1 MILQSGSCQFTHSA
15 SEQFFSQIQMASKGL
30 HSYSSFLH
38 ENRKELAILLLI
50 GAVAGAA
57 YYFFHYS
64 QPQEIIP
71 LEERGV
77 LDLQQITINDFQHER
92 KSWKLIGNRAL
103 VSEKS
108 NRMRIEKVKI
118 WVYAIDNS
126 SDNFSSE
133 NSSSVNNSEQ
143 VALYITADQGLIE
156 KHDNRVTLSGNVVLW
171 REDGSE
177 AHTETAIYDA
187 KKEILT
193 IPKPVRMLGEGHTM
207 LGSGLTYD
215 VSKGILN
222 LKEPVLV
229 RHDNNTVKN
238 N

>member
-1 MILQSGSCQFTHSA
+1 
-15 SEQFFSQIQMASKGL
+15 MASKGL

-38 ENRKELAILLLI
+38 ENRKELALLFLI

-71 LEERGV
+71 LEERG
-77 LDLQQITINDFQHER
+77 LLELQQITINDFQHER

-118 WVYAIDNS
+118 WVYAVENS
-126 SDNFSSE
+126 SDNYSSE
-133 NSSSVNNSEQ
+133 TSVSVNNPSQQ

-193 IPKPVRMLGEGHTM
+193 IPKPVRMLAEGHTM

-229 RHDNNTVKN
+229 RHDNNTVN
-238 N
+238 SN

>member
-1 MILQSGSCQFTHSA
+1 
-15 SEQFFSQIQMASKGL
+15 MASQGL
-30 HSYSSFLH
+30 QSYSSFLL
-38 ENRKELAILLLI
+38 ENRKELAILLLL

-77 LDLQQITINDFQHER
+77 LDLQQITINDYQHEQ
-92 KSWKLIGNRAL
+92 KSWKLIGNRAV

-118 WVYAIDNS
+118 WVYSVDKSSDNS
-126 SDNFSSE
+126 SSE
-133 NSSSVNNSEQ
+133 TSVSVNNPSQQ

-193 IPKPVRMLGEGHTM
+193 IPKPVRMLAEGHTM

-229 RHDNNTVKN
+229 RNDNNTVN
-238 N
+238 SN

>member
-1 MILQSGSCQFTHSA
+1 
-15 SEQFFSQIQMASKGL
+15 MASQGL
-30 HSYSSFLH
+30 QSYSSFLL
-38 ENRKELAILLLI
+38 ENRKELAILLLL

-118 WVYAIDNS
+118 LVYAVANS
-126 SDNFSSE
+126 SDNSSSE
-133 NSSSVNNSEQ
+133 NPASVNNSSEQ

-215 VSKGILN
+215 VSKDVLN

-229 RHDNNTVKN
+229 RHDN
-238 N
+238 

>member
-1 MILQSGSCQFTHSA
+1 
-15 SEQFFSQIQMASKGL
+15 MASQGL
-30 HSYSSFLH
+30 QSYSSFLL
-38 ENRKELAILLLI
+38 ENRKELAILLLL

-77 LDLQQITINDFQHER
+77 LDLQQITINDYQHEQ
-92 KSWKLIGNRAL
+92 KSWKLIGNRAV

-118 WVYAIDNS
+118 WVYAVDKS
-126 SDNFSSE
+126 SN
-133 NSSSVNNSEQ
+133 NSSSETSVSVNNPSQQ

-229 RHDNNTVKN
+229 RHDNNTVN
-238 N
+238 SN

>member
-1 MILQSGSCQFTHSA
+1 
-15 SEQFFSQIQMASKGL
+15 MASKGL

-92 KSWKLIGNRAL
+92 KSWKLKGNRAV

-118 WVYAIDNS
+118 WVYAVDNS
-126 SDNFSSE
+126 SDNFSSA
-133 NSSSVNNSEQ
+133 NSASVNNSSEQ
-143 VALYITADQGLIE
+143 VALHITADQGLIE

-193 IPKPVRMLGEGHTM
+193 IPKPVRMIGEGHTL

-215 VSKGILN
+215 VSEGILN
-222 LKEPVLV
+222 LKEPILV
-229 RHDNNTVKN
+229 RHDNNTMKSN
-238 N
+238 

>member
-1 MILQSGSCQFTHSA
+1 
-15 SEQFFSQIQMASKGL
+15 MASKGL
-30 HSYSSFLH
+30 HSYSSFLR
-38 ENRKELAILLLI
+38 ENRKELALLLLI

-126 SDNFSSE
+126 SYNSFSE
-133 NSSSVNNSEQ
+133 NSASVNNSFEQ
-143 VALYITADQGLIE
+143 LALYITADQGLIE

-238 N
+238 H

>member
-1 MILQSGSCQFTHSA
+1 
-15 SEQFFSQIQMASKGL
+15 MASKGL

-38 ENRKELAILLLI
+38 ENRKELALLLLI

-118 WVYAIDNS
+118 WVYAADNS
-126 SDNFSSE
+126 SDNSSSE
-133 NSSSVNNSEQ
+133 NSASVNNSSEQ

-207 LGSGLTYD
+207 IGSCLTYD

-229 RHDNNTVKN
+229 RHDNNTVKKN
-238 N
+238 

>member
-1 MILQSGSCQFTHSA
+1 MPSQGLQ
-15 SEQFFSQIQMASKGL
+15 
-30 HSYSSFLH
+30 SYSSFLL
-38 ENRKELAILLLI
+38 ENRKELAILLLL

-118 WVYAIDNS
+118 WVYAVDNS
-126 SDNFSSE
+126 SDNYSSE
-133 NSSSVNNSEQ
+133 TSVSVNNPSQQ

-193 IPKPVRMLGEGHTM
+193 IHKPVRMLAEGHTM

-229 RHDNNTVKN
+229 RHDNDTVN
-238 N
+238 SN

>member
-1 MILQSGSCQFTHSA
+1 
-15 SEQFFSQIQMASKGL
+15 MASQGL
-30 HSYSSFLH
+30 QSYSSFLL
-38 ENRKELAILLLI
+38 ENRKELAILLLL

-77 LDLQQITINDFQHER
+77 LDLQQITINDYQHER
-92 KSWKLIGNRAL
+92 KSWKLIGNRAV

-118 WVYAIDNS
+118 WVYAVDNS
-126 SDNFSSE
+126 SDNSSSE
-133 NSSSVNNSEQ
+133 TSVSVNNPSQQ

-229 RHDNNTVKN
+229 RHDNNTVN
-238 N
+238 SN

>member
-1 MILQSGSCQFTHSA
+1 
-15 SEQFFSQIQMASKGL
+15 MASKGL

-92 KSWKLIGNRAL
+92 KSWKLIGNRAV

-118 WVYAIDNS
+118 WVYAVDNS
-126 SDNFSSE
+126 SNNSSSE
-133 NSSSVNNSEQ
+133 NSASVNNSSEQ

-229 RHDNNTVKN
+229 RHDNNTVN
-238 N
+238 SN

>member
-1 MILQSGSCQFTHSA
+1 
-15 SEQFFSQIQMASKGL
+15 MASQGL
-30 HSYSSFLH
+30 QSYSSFLL
-38 ENRKELAILLLI
+38 ENRKELAILLLL

-77 LDLQQITINDFQHER
+77 LDLQQITINDYQHER
-92 KSWKLIGNRAL
+92 KSWKLIGNHAV

-118 WVYAIDNS
+118 WVYAVDKSSDNS
-126 SDNFSSE
+126 SSE
-133 NSSSVNNSEQ
+133 TSVSVNNPSQQ

-156 KHDNRVTLSGNVVLW
+156 KHDNRVTLSGYVVLW

-193 IPKPVRMLGEGHTM
+193 IPKPVRMLAVGHTM

-229 RHDNNTVKN
+229 RHDNNTVKSN
-238 N
+238 

>member
-1 MILQSGSCQFTHSA
+1 
-15 SEQFFSQIQMASKGL
+15 MASQGL
-30 HSYSSFLH
+30 QSYSSFLL
-38 ENRKELAILLLI
+38 ENRKELAILLLL

-118 WVYAIDNS
+118 WVYAVDKSSDNS
-126 SDNFSSE
+126 SSE
-133 NSSSVNNSEQ
+133 TSVSVNNPSQQ

-207 LGSGLTYD
+207 LRSGLTYD

-229 RHDNNTVKN
+229 RHDNNTVKSN
-238 N
+238 

>member
-1 MILQSGSCQFTHSA
+1 
-15 SEQFFSQIQMASKGL
+15 MASKGL

-38 ENRKELAILLLI
+38 ENRNELALLLLI

-92 KSWKLIGNRAL
+92 KSWKLMGNRAL

-118 WVYAIDNS
+118 WVYAVDNS
-126 SDNFSSE
+126 HNKSTSE
-133 NSSSVNNSEQ
+133 NSASANNSSEQ

-193 IPKPVRMLGEGHTM
+193 IPKPVSILDEGHTM

-222 LKEPVLV
+222 LKEPILV
-229 RHDNNTVKN
+229 RHDNITVKSN
-238 N
+238 

>member
-1 MILQSGSCQFTHSA
+1 
-15 SEQFFSQIQMASKGL
+15 MASKGL

-38 ENRKELAILLLI
+38 ENRKELALLLLI

-92 KSWKLIGNRAL
+92 KSWKLIGNRAV

-118 WVYAIDNS
+118 WVYAVDNS
-126 SDNFSSE
+126 SDNYSSE
-133 NSSSVNNSEQ
+133 TSVSVNKPSQQ
-143 VALYITADQGLIE
+143 VALYITADHGLIE

-229 RHDNNTVKN
+229 RHDNNSVN
-238 N
+238 IN

>member
-1 MILQSGSCQFTHSA
+1 
-15 SEQFFSQIQMASKGL
+15 MASQGL
-30 HSYSSFLH
+30 QSYSSFLL
-38 ENRKELAILLLI
+38 ENRKELAILLLL

-77 LDLQQITINDFQHER
+77 LDLQQITINDYQHER
-92 KSWKLIGNRAL
+92 KSWKLIGNRAV

-118 WVYAIDNS
+118 WVYAVDNS
-126 SDNFSSE
+126 SDNYSSE
-133 NSSSVNNSEQ
+133 TSVLVNNPSQQ

-229 RHDNNTVKN
+229 RHDNNTVKSN
-238 N
+238 

>member
-1 MILQSGSCQFTHSA
+1 
-15 SEQFFSQIQMASKGL
+15 MASKGL

-133 NSSSVNNSEQ
+133 NSASVNNSSEQ

-229 RHDNNTVKN
+229 RHDNNTVKSN
-238 N
+238 

>member
-1 MILQSGSCQFTHSA
+1 
-15 SEQFFSQIQMASKGL
+15 MASKGL

-38 ENRKELAILLLI
+38 ENRKELALLLLI

-92 KSWKLIGNRAL
+92 KSWKLIGNRAV

-118 WVYAIDNS
+118 WVYAADNS
-126 SDNFSSE
+126 SDNVSSE
-133 NSSSVNNSEQ
+133 NSDSVKNSSDKVDI
-143 VALYITADQGLIE
+143 YITADQGLIE
-156 KHDNRVTLSGNVVLW
+156 KHDNRLTLSGNVLLW

-229 RHDNNTVKN
+229 RHDNNTVKSN
-238 N
+238 

>member
-1 MILQSGSCQFTHSA
+1 M
-15 SEQFFSQIQMASKGL
+15 ESKGL
-30 HSYSSFLH
+30 HSYSSFLY
-38 ENRKELAILLLI
+38 ENRKELAVLLLI
-50 GAVAGAA
+50 GALAGAA

-64 QPQEIIP
+64 QPQEIIT

-77 LDLQQITINDFQHER
+77 LDLQQITINDYQHER
-92 KSWKLIGNRAL
+92 KSWKLEGKRAV

-118 WVYAIDNS
+118 WVYAAESS
-126 SDNFSSE
+126 SDNLTSE
-133 NSSSVNNSEQ
+133 KSASDKNYSTE
-143 VALYITADQGLIE
+143 VALYINADQGLIE

-193 IPKPVRMLGEGHTM
+193 IPKPVRILGEGHTM

-215 VSKGILN
+215 VSEGILN
-222 LKEPVLV
+222 LKEPVLIS
-229 RHDNNTVKN
+229 HDNNTLETN
-238 N
+238 

>member
-1 MILQSGSCQFTHSA
+1 MESQGLQ
-15 SEQFFSQIQMASKGL
+15 
-30 HSYSSFLH
+30 SYSSFLL
-38 ENRKELAILLLI
+38 ENRKELAILLLL

-77 LDLQQITINDFQHER
+77 LDLQQITINDYQHEK
-92 KSWKLIGNRAL
+92 KSWKLIGNRAV

-118 WVYAIDNS
+118 WVYAVDKS
-126 SDNFSSE
+126 SDNSSSE
-133 NSSSVNNSEQ
+133 NSASVNNSSEQ

-193 IPKPVRMLGEGHTM
+193 IPKPVRMLAEGHTM

-229 RHDNNTVKN
+229 RHDNNTVN
-238 N
+238 SN

>member
-1 MILQSGSCQFTHSA
+1 
-15 SEQFFSQIQMASKGL
+15 MASKGL

-92 KSWKLIGNRAL
+92 KSWKLIGNRAF

-118 WVYAIDNS
+118 WVYAVDNS
-126 SDNFSSE
+126 SDNLSSE
-133 NSSSVNNSEQ
+133 NSASVNNSSEE

-171 REDGSE
+171 RDDGSE

-207 LGSGLTYD
+207 LGNGLTYD

-229 RHDNNTVKN
+229 RHDNNTVKSK
-238 N
+238 

>member
-1 MILQSGSCQFTHSA
+1 
-15 SEQFFSQIQMASKGL
+15 MASKGL

-38 ENRKELAILLLI
+38 ENRKELALLLLI

-92 KSWKLIGNRAL
+92 KSWKLIGNRAV

-118 WVYAIDNS
+118 WVYAVDNS

-133 NSSSVNNSEQ
+133 NSASVNNSSEQ

-229 RHDNNTVKN
+229 RHDNNTVKSN
-238 N
+238 

>member
-1 MILQSGSCQFTHSA
+1 
-15 SEQFFSQIQMASKGL
+15 MASKGL

-118 WVYAIDNS
+118 WVYAVDNS
-126 SDNFSSE
+126 SDNISSK
-133 NSSSVNNSEQ
+133 NSDSVNISSEQ
-143 VALYITADQGLIE
+143 VALYITAEQGLIE

-229 RHDNNTVKN
+229 RHDNNTVKSN
-238 N
+238 

>member
-1 MILQSGSCQFTHSA
+1 MG
-15 SEQFFSQIQMASKGL
+15 SKGL

-38 ENRKELAILLLI
+38 ENRNELAILLLI

-77 LDLQQITINDFQHER
+77 LELQQITINDFQHER

-118 WVYAIDNS
+118 WVYAVDNS
-126 SDNFSSE
+126 SDNISSK
-133 NSSSVNNSEQ
+133 NSDSVNISSEQ
-143 VALYITADQGLIE
+143 VALYITADQGLLE

-171 REDGSE
+171 REDGSK

-229 RHDNNTVKN
+229 RHDNNTVKSN
-238 N
+238 

>member
-1 MILQSGSCQFTHSA
+1 
-15 SEQFFSQIQMASKGL
+15 MASKGL

-64 QPQEIIP
+64 QPQEIFP

-92 KSWKLIGNRAL
+92 KSWKLIGNRAV

-118 WVYAIDNS
+118 WVYAVGNASDNS
-126 SDNFSSE
+126 SSE
-133 NSSSVNNSEQ
+133 NSATINNSSGQ
-143 VALYITADQGLIE
+143 VALYITSDQGLIE

-193 IPKPVRMLGEGHTM
+193 IPKPVRMLREGHTM

-229 RHDNNTVKN
+229 RHDKNTVKSN
-238 N
+238 

>member
-1 MILQSGSCQFTHSA
+1 
-15 SEQFFSQIQMASKGL
+15 MASKGL

-38 ENRKELAILLLI
+38 ENRKELALLLLI

-77 LDLQQITINDFQHER
+77 LDLQQITINDFQQER
-92 KSWKLIGNRAL
+92 KTWKLIGNRAL

-108 NRMRIEKVKI
+108 NRIRIEKVKI
-118 WVYAIDNS
+118 CVYAFDNS

-133 NSSSVNNSEQ
+133 KLASVKNSSEQ

-171 REDGSE
+171 RDDGSE

-193 IPKPVRMLGEGHTM
+193 IPKPVRMLSEGHTM

-215 VSKGILN
+215 VSVGILN
-222 LKEPVLV
+222 LKEPVLI
-229 RHDNNTVKN
+229 RHDNDTEYSN
-238 N
+238 

>member
-1 MILQSGSCQFTHSA
+1 
-15 SEQFFSQIQMASKGL
+15 MASKGL

-92 KSWKLIGNRAL
+92 KSWKLIGNRAV

-118 WVYAIDNS
+118 WVYAVDNS

-133 NSSSVNNSEQ
+133 NSVSVNYSSEQ
-143 VALYITADQGLIE
+143 VVFYITADQGLIE

-229 RHDNNTVKN
+229 RHDNNTVKSN
-238 N
+238 

>member
-1 MILQSGSCQFTHSA
+1 
-15 SEQFFSQIQMASKGL
+15 MASQGL
-30 HSYSSFLH
+30 QSYSSFLL
-38 ENRKELAILLLI
+38 ENRKELAILLLL

-71 LEERGV
+71 LEERGG
-77 LDLQQITINDFQHER
+77 LDLQQITINDYQHEQ
-92 KSWKLIGNRAL
+92 KSWKLIGNRAV

-118 WVYAIDNS
+118 WVYAVDKSSDNS
-126 SDNFSSE
+126 SSE
-133 NSSSVNNSEQ
+133 TSISVNNPSQQ

-171 REDGSE
+171 RVDGSE

-207 LGSGLTYD
+207 FGSRLTYD
-215 VSKGILN
+215 VSEGILN

-229 RHDNNTVKN
+229 RHDNNTLKSN
-238 N
+238 

>member
-1 MILQSGSCQFTHSA
+1 
-15 SEQFFSQIQMASKGL
+15 MASKGL
-30 HSYSSFLH
+30 HSYSSFFN

-57 YYFFHYS
+57 YYFFQYS

-71 LEERGV
+71 LEESGV
-77 LDLQQITINDFQHER
+77 LDLQQITINDFQDER
-92 KSWKLIGNRAL
+92 KSWKLIGNHAV

-108 NRMRIEKVKI
+108 NRMRIEKVKV
-118 WVYAIDNS
+118 WVYAVDNS
-126 SDNFSSE
+126 SGNSSSE
-133 NSSSVNNSEQ
+133 NSTSFNNYFEQ
-143 VALYITADQGLIE
+143 VALYITAEQGLIE

-193 IPKPVRMLGEGHTM
+193 IPKPVRILGEGHTM

-229 RHDNNTVKN
+229 RYDNNSLKIN
-238 N
+238 

>member
-1 MILQSGSCQFTHSA
+1 
-15 SEQFFSQIQMASKGL
+15 MASKGL

-57 YYFFHYS
+57 YYFFHSS

-118 WVYAIDNS
+118 WVYAVNNSNDNS
-126 SDNFSSE
+126 SSE
-133 NSSSVNNSEQ
+133 NSASVNNSSEQ
-143 VALYITADQGLIE
+143 VTLYITADQGLIE

-229 RHDNNTVKN
+229 RHDNNTAKSN
-238 N
+238 

>member
-1 MILQSGSCQFTHSA
+1 
-15 SEQFFSQIQMASKGL
+15 MASQGL
-30 HSYSSFLH
+30 QSYSSFLL
-38 ENRKELAILLLI
+38 ENRKELAILLLL

-77 LDLQQITINDFQHER
+77 LDLQQITINDYQHER
-92 KSWKLIGNRAL
+92 KSWKLIGNRAV

-118 WVYAIDNS
+118 WVYAVDNS
-126 SDNFSSE
+126 SDNYSSE
-133 NSSSVNNSEQ
+133 TSVSVNNPSQQ

-193 IPKPVRMLGEGHTM
+193 IPKPVRMLAEGHTM
-207 LGSGLTYD
+207 LGSSLTYD

-229 RHDNNTVKN
+229 RHDNNTVN
-238 N
+238 SN

>member
-1 MILQSGSCQFTHSA
+1 
-15 SEQFFSQIQMASKGL
+15 MASKGL

-92 KSWKLIGNRAL
+92 KSWKLIGNRAV

-118 WVYAIDNS
+118 WVYAVDNS
-126 SDNFSSE
+126 SDNSSSGTLVSVE
-133 NSSSVNNSEQ
+133 NSSQ
-143 VALYITADQGLIE
+143 QIALYITADQGLIE
-156 KHDNRVTLSGNVVLW
+156 KYDNRVTLSGNVVLW

-229 RHDNNTVKN
+229 RHDNNTVKSN
-238 N
+238 

>member
-1 MILQSGSCQFTHSA
+1 
-15 SEQFFSQIQMASKGL
+15 MASQGL
-30 HSYSSFLH
+30 QSYSSFLL
-38 ENRKELAILLLI
+38 ENRKELAILLLL

-77 LDLQQITINDFQHER
+77 LDLQQITINDYQHEQ
-92 KSWKLIGNRAL
+92 KSWKLIGNRAV

-118 WVYAIDNS
+118 WVYAVDNY
-126 SDNFSSE
+126 SDNYYSE
-133 NSSSVNNSEQ
+133 TSVSVNNPSQQ

-229 RHDNNTVKN
+229 RHDNNTVN
-238 N
+238 SN

>member
-1 MILQSGSCQFTHSA
+1 MG
-15 SEQFFSQIQMASKGL
+15 SKGL

-38 ENRKELAILLLI
+38 ENRNELAILLLI

-77 LDLQQITINDFQHER
+77 LDLQHITINDFQHER

-108 NRMRIEKVKI
+108 NRMRIEKVEI
-118 WVYAIDNS
+118 WVYAVDNS
-126 SDNFSSE
+126 SDNSSSE
-133 NSSSVNNSEQ
+133 NLASAKNSSGKI
-143 VALYITADQGLIE
+143 ALYITADQGLIE

-177 AHTETAIYDA
+177 AHTETAIYDS

-193 IPKPVRMLGEGHTM
+193 IPKPVSIIGEGHTM

-229 RHDNNTVKN
+229 RHDNNTVKSN
-238 N
+238 

>member
-1 MILQSGSCQFTHSA
+1 
-15 SEQFFSQIQMASKGL
+15 MASKGL

-118 WVYAIDNS
+118 WVYAVDNS
-126 SDNFSSE
+126 SDNSSSE
-133 NSSSVNNSEQ
+133 NSTSVNNSSEQ

-229 RHDNNTVKN
+229 RHDNNSVKSN
-238 N
+238 

>member
-1 MILQSGSCQFTHSA
+1 
-15 SEQFFSQIQMASKGL
+15 MASKGL

-38 ENRKELAILLLI
+38 ENRKELALLLLI

-77 LDLQQITINDFQHER
+77 LDLHQITINDFQHER

-126 SDNFSSE
+126 SYNSFSE
-133 NSSSVNNSEQ
+133 NSASVNNSFEQ
-143 VALYITADQGLIE
+143 LALYITADQGLIE

-177 AHTETAIYDA
+177 THTETAIYDA

-193 IPKPVRMLGEGHTM
+193 IPKSVRMLREGHTM
-207 LGSGLTYD
+207 FGSGLTYD

-222 LKEPVLV
+222 LKEPLLV
-229 RHDNNTVKN
+229 RHENNTVKSN
-238 N
+238 

>member
-1 MILQSGSCQFTHSA
+1 
-15 SEQFFSQIQMASKGL
+15 MASKGL

-77 LDLQQITINDFQHER
+77 LDLKQITINDFQHER
-92 KSWKLIGNRAL
+92 KSWKLIGNRAV

-118 WVYAIDNS
+118 WVYAVDNS
-126 SDNFSSE
+126 SDNSSLE
-133 NSSSVNNSEQ
+133 KSASVKNSSEQ

-229 RHDNNTVKN
+229 RHDNNTVKSN
-238 N
+238 

>member
-1 MILQSGSCQFTHSA
+1 
-15 SEQFFSQIQMASKGL
+15 
-30 HSYSSFLH
+30 
-38 ENRKELAILLLI
+38 
-50 GAVAGAA
+50 
-57 YYFFHYS
+57 
-64 QPQEIIP
+64 
-71 LEERGV
+71 
-77 LDLQQITINDFQHER
+77 
-92 KSWKLIGNRAL
+92 
-103 VSEKS
+103 
-108 NRMRIEKVKI
+108 MRIEKVKI
-118 WVYAIDNS
+118 WVYAVDNP

-133 NSSSVNNSEQ
+133 NSSSINNSLEQ

-171 REDGSE
+171 RDDGSE

-222 LKEPVLV
+222 LKEPLLV
-229 RHDNNTVKN
+229 RHDNNSAN
-238 N
+238 IN

>member
-1 MILQSGSCQFTHSA
+1 
-15 SEQFFSQIQMASKGL
+15 MASQGL
-30 HSYSSFLH
+30 QSYSSFLL
-38 ENRKELAILLLI
+38 ENRKELAILLLL

-92 KSWKLIGNRAL
+92 KSWKLIGNRAV

-118 WVYAIDNS
+118 WVYAVDKSSDNS
-126 SDNFSSE
+126 SSE
-133 NSSSVNNSEQ
+133 TSVSVNNPSQQ

-193 IPKPVRMLGEGHTM
+193 IPKPVRMLAEGHTM

-229 RHDNNTVKN
+229 RHDNNTVN
-238 N
+238 SN